1 MQVFKERTTIAT
13 KVETVQ
19 VNKLPVIE
27 SIVDEDSQILTP
39 GQLDKILPQ
48 FAQLALPL
56 LNLRPSRAL
65 DFMNFCIN

>member
-1 MQVFKERTTIAT
+1 MQVFKERTTTAK

-56 LNLRPSRAL
+56 LNLRPSHHAL
-65 DFMNFCIN
+65 STS